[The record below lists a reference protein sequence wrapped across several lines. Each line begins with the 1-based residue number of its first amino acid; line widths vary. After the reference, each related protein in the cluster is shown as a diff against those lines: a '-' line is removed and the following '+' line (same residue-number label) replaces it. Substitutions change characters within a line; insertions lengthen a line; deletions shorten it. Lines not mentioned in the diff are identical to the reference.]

1 MRSIYSFLLMICF
14 ISACSGGNDKKEVT
28 KPIEPPEKIVDPS
41 PNIMIPDNR
50 FANNYQVL
58 LFGNSHVVGLSSL
71 LKKLLIAGNPSA
83 TIKIQSAGGGF
94 LDNQTTQQ
102 RRVDLLENE
111 PWTHVIL
118 QGQKHS
124 QSGATTY
131 PITAA
136 ITWIKK
142 AKSYDITPIL
152 FPEHPQ
158 QGKTQ
163 EGRRV
168 HQIHTEIAALQK
180 SCVAPVGLTWDK
192 VIMTV
197 PQLILHTTDGNHA
210 SLTGQLLTAF
220 VFYEVITGEA
230 ADLLPFIDDIS
241 VDEATQQIMRQLASE
256 TIQAHQACLFE
267 A

>member
-1 MRSIYSFLLMICF
+1 MRSIYSFLLMIVF
-14 ISACSGGNDKKEVT
+14 ISACSGDNNKTEVT
-28 KPIEPPEKIVDPS
+28 KPIEPPENIVKPS
-41 PNIMIPDNR
+41 PNIAIPDNR

-71 LKKLLIAGNPSA
+71 LKKLLSAGNPFA
-83 TIKIQSAGGGF
+83 TITINNAGGGF
-94 LDNQTTQQ
+94 LDNRSTQQ
-102 RRVDLLENE
+102 KRIEALESQ

-118 QGQKHS
+118 QGQKYS

-131 PITAA
+131 PVTAA
-136 ITWIKK
+136 ISWIKK
-142 AKSYDITPIL
+142 AKSHDITPIL

-168 HQIHTEIAALQK
+168 HLIHTGIAEIQK

-197 PQLILHTTDGNHA
+197 PQLILHTPDGNHA
-210 SLTGQLLTAF
+210 ALTGQLLTAF

-230 ADLLPFIDDIS
+230 ADLLPFIEDID
-241 VDEATQQIMRQLASE
+241 VNEATQQVMRQLASE
-256 TIQAHQACLFE
+256 TIQTHQACLFDM
-267 A
+267 